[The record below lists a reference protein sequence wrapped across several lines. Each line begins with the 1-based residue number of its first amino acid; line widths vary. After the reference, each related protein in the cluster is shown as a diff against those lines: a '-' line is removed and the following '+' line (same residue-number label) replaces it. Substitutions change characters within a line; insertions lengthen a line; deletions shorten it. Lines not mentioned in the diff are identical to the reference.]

1 LRRLRTSTKTF
12 EWPSPD
18 EILEGLLVETGVAGK
33 VPTDEGKVL
42 SFLNLRQLSFD
53 FKEELSFI
61 VDKPD
66 VPANLRAALS
76 LNDRIV
82 VTHANLGAKRSRFS
96 VFHEIGHFV
105 LPEHRDKLFLDTDET
120 LSWWTRVRLERE
132 ANEFAADLLFQ
143 GNRFTGEALDA
154 PLSARTALDL
164 APQYGASYESALRRY
179 VERHVLPCAVVIYD
193 KLTHPTGESD
203 FDDDQYKIQYT
214 ITSPPFR
221 KLYFS
226 AVESNHPISRASE
239 IYKVRGSCDVNRIAE
254 CEMVVEKANAKGDWR
269 FETELLTNG
278 YKIFQF
284 LVRPKKQGSL

>member
-1 LRRLRTSTKTF
+1 M
-12 EWPSPD
+12 
-18 EILEGLLVETGVAGK
+18 ETGVAEK
-33 VPTDEGKVL
+33 LPTDEGKL
-42 SFLNLRQLSFD
+42 LGFLNLKQLSFD

-66 VPANLRAALS
+66 IPANLRAALS
-76 LNDRIV
+76 LNDQVV
-82 VTHANLGAKRSRFS
+82 VTHTNLGAKRSRFS

-143 GNRFTGEALDA
+143 TNRFTEEVLDA
-154 PLSARTALDL
+154 PLSSRSALNL

-179 VERHVLPCAVVIYD
+179 VERHVLPCAVVVYD

-203 FDDDQYKIQYT
+203 FEDDQYKIQYT
-214 ITSPPFR
+214 VTSPPFR

-226 AVESNHPISRASE
+226 AVESSEPISRASE
-239 IYKVRGSCDVNRIAE
+239 IYKVRGSWDVNRIVE
-254 CEMVVEKANAKGDWR
+254 SEIVVEKANARGDWR
-269 FETELLTNG
+269 FETELFTNG

-284 LVRPKKQGSL
+284 LVRPKRQSSP